1 MSTTSTTIEEPNP
14 IESGAIAHSQT
25 VEENLEHRAKI
36 PEPMA
41 PIVILNQYYVP
52 DVASTGYLLHELA
65 TELVRLGYDVSATTC
80 RPSYGPKDSWVD
92 CPLKEKLNG
101 VNVRRMSTT
110 RFRKDSYVGRGINY
124 MTFIVQLALRMLFTS
139 SPKKVYLY
147 TTNPPFLGVIGAFV
161 SLFRRHNYVVLLH
174 DAYPQLAVWV
184 GAIKAGGMIEKIWHK
199 ANHFA
204 YHRAMETIV
213 LCEAAKELVCAEY
226 GIAPE
231 KVHVIPNWADGSLL
245 KPMPKSES
253 QFAAQENLTEPFT
266 LMYSGNLG
274 LCYEYETILDA
285 AEILLDSNFRLV
297 WVGSGGNKAWLTEQ
311 IKKRGLTNTT
321 MHPYQPFDMLR
332 DSLAACDASLVTI
345 AQGVEGMSYPS
356 KLYSSVAMGLPV
368 IAISESKSELRDIVE
383 QRDIGRWFNL
393 GDGEGMANGIKEMM
407 QDRDR
412 CVQQGINARELF
424 EERFTRAISAQSYA
438 KVLNR
443 AARKAKIK
451 KGAEPKTA

>member
-1 MSTTSTTIEEPNP
+1 MSANPTTTSDPNVVAAQP
-14 IESGAIAHSQT
+14 IAHAET
-25 VEENLEHRAKI
+25 VQEVKEGEGSK
-36 PEPMA
+36 PQPMA

-65 TELVRLGYDVSATTC
+65 TELVKLGYDVSATTC

-92 CPLKEKLNG
+92 CPLKERLNG
-101 VNVRRMSTT
+101 VKVRRMWTT
-110 RFRKDSYVGRGINY
+110 RFRKDSYVGRSINY
-124 MTFIVQLALRMLFTS
+124 LTFITQLALRMLFTS

-184 GAIKAGGMIEKIWHK
+184 GAIKSGGMIEKIWHK
-199 ANHFA
+199 ANRFA
-204 YHRAMETIV
+204 YRRSKETIV
-213 LCEAAKELVCAEY
+213 LCQAAKELVCTEY
-226 GIAPE
+226 GIDPE

-253 QFAAQENLTEPFT
+253 QFANAQNLVEPFT

-274 LCYEYETILDA
+274 LCYEYETILKA
-285 AEILLDSNFRLV
+285 AELLLDEPFRLV
-297 WVGSGGNKAWLTEQ
+297 WVGSGGNRQWLLDQ
-311 IKKRGLTNTT
+311 VKQRGLTNTSL
-321 MHPYQPFDMLR
+321 HPYQPFDLLR
-332 DSLAACDASLVTI
+332 DSLAACNASLVTI

-356 KLYSSVAMGLPV
+356 KLYSSVAMGCPV

-383 QRDIGRWFNL
+383 ERDIGRWFEI
-393 GDGEGMANGIKEMM
+393 GDGEGMANGIREMM
-407 QDRDR
+407 ANPEK
-412 CVQQGINARELF
+412 CAEQGANARVLF
-424 EERFTRAISAQSYA
+424 EERFTRAISAHSYA

-443 AARKAKIK
+443 AAAKAKVEQDQ
-451 KGAEPKTA
+451 A